1 MSEEVYA
8 SVADAMTSGK
18 EFPLSYVNASLWFK
32 FNGVL
37 MQEPVTVFQK
47 MQGFFEGRTV
57 TIDMP
62 SDSIFKPEYLS
73 KRLYGTPDLWWLL
86 LVLNKCK
93 SHKEFN
99 RTTVTVLNPDF
110 IDEMNSFLNNIS
122 PTIAKNREAAKTIED
137 NDLTIKEVIL

>member
-8 SVADAMTSGK
+8 SISDAITSGK
-18 EFPLSYVNASLWFK
+18 DYSLSYVNASLWFK

-47 MQGFFEGRTV
+47 MQGFFEGRTI

-62 SDSIFKPEYLS
+62 SDVIFKPEYLS
-73 KRLYGTPDLWWLL
+73 KRLYSTPDLWWLL
-86 LVLNKCK
+86 LFLNKCK

-99 RTTVTVLNPDF
+99 RATVTVLNPEF
-110 IDEMNSFLNNIS
+110 IDEMLSFLNNIS
-122 PTIAKNREAAKTIED
+122 PTINKNRESARTIQD